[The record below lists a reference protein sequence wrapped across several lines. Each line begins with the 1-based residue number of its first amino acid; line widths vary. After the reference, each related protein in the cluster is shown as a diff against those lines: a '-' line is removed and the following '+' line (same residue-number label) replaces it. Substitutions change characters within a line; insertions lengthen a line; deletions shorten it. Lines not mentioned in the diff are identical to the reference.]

1 MSSGVGSEVAIVSEW
16 IKATAAAASSI
27 TSVVDDRIYDHV
39 APALGSDGKAL
50 PYPFVVF
57 HNETSSDTYGLGSGR
72 ILVDTTFV
80 IRGISKSNT
89 YTPLKPLAAAL
100 DAAFDGAAGVLPDGV
115 VIGVR
120 RTGPYTQVEEYED
133 GQIRHLGG
141 RYRIL
146 AQGT

>member
-1 MSSGVGSEVAIVSEW
+1 VSGVGAEVAIVAEW
-16 IKATAAAASSI
+16 IESRCTASAAI
-27 TSVVDDRIYDHV
+27 TGAVGTRVYDHV

-57 HNETSSDTYGLGSGR
+57 HEEDTSDSYGLGNTR
-72 ILVDTTFV
+72 ILVDTTFI
-80 IRGISKSNT
+80 IRGITRTDS
-89 YTPLKPLAAAL
+89 YTPLKPLAASIDDL
-100 DAAFDGAAGVLPDGV
+100 FDGASGVLSDGV
-115 VIGVR
+115 VVGTQRI
-120 RTGPYTQVEEYED
+120 GPYTQVEEFED